1 MIVLDENILDGQ
13 RLLLQAWRL
22 AAKQIGLDFGRKGL
36 KDQEIVVLLRRQRN
50 VTFFTRDSDFFGP
63 GLRHPGY
70 CIVLAGVGQNEVA
83 AFIRRFLRHP
93 DFNTQAKRA
102 GRVVRISHTGLT
114 FWRLRSEAQTQTL
127 WNRAR

>member
-1 MIVLDENILDGQ
+1 LIIVDENIFDGQ

-36 KDQEIVVLLRRQRN
+36 KDEEIVVLLRRQRN
-50 VTFFTRDSDFFGP
+50 ATFFTRDGDFFVP
-63 GLRHPGY
+63 SLRHPGY
-70 CIVLAGVGQNEVA
+70 CIVVAAVGQNEVA
-83 AFIRRFLRHP
+83 VFIRRFLRHP

-114 FWRLRSEAQTQTL
+114 LWRLRSQTQTHTA
-127 WNRAR
+127 WN